1 MRTCSDVAD
10 VTSSQDQRHCQSLG
24 DVVHGQG
31 EGDELAQLHAALT
44 SKRHANA
51 YSFRERMESHDDD
64 DQDHL
69 LRIRSFEIEFAEVLE
84 LV

>member
-1 MRTCSDVAD
+1 
-10 VTSSQDQRHCQSLG
+10 
-24 DVVHGQG
+24 
-31 EGDELAQLHAALT
+31 
-44 SKRHANA
+44 
-51 YSFRERMESHDDD
+51 MESHDDD